1 MAIGIFIFAAGLAI
15 GSFLNV
21 VICRY
26 DGELLFSFRRLGG
39 RSHCMNCRRQLRFY
53 DLVPVL
59 SFVFL
64 RGRCR
69 ACGKR
74 ISLQYPVVELATGAA
89 FLSGYLYFL
98 PHYSFP
104 VFHPYAAFIAA
115 GWVLILTLLIVMA
128 AIDFRLMLI
137 PDEISIALAV
147 IGLAFASIPH
157 YAYSFIGSYAM
168 LFPQP
173 LSPFMS
179 HMAGGFA
186 GFAALGLVHIVSR
199 GKAMGMGDVKL
210 AGAMGLILGFPE
222 IVFALALGFLAGGL
236 GSAYLLIFRRSALS
250 SGMKTMVPF
259 GPFLMAGFLAHV
271 FFGER
276 LFSWYFSL
284 L

>member
-1 MAIGIFIFAAGLAI
+1 MAIGAFIFACGLLI

-21 VICRY
+21 VIARY
-26 DGELLFSFRRLGG
+26 DGDRLFSFRRLGG
-39 RSHCMNCRRQLRFY
+39 RSRCMGCDRQIRAY
-53 DLVPVL
+53 DLIPVF
-59 SFVFL
+59 SFLFL

-74 ISLQYPVVELATGAA
+74 ISFQYPAVELATGAA
-89 FLSGYLYFL
+89 FLSGYSYFL
-98 PHYSFP
+98 PHFSFP
-104 VFHPYAAFIAA
+104 VLHPHAALIAA
-115 GWVLILTLLIVMA
+115 GWVLILALLIVMA

-147 IGLAFASIPH
+147 FGLAFASIPPS
-157 YAYSFIGSYAM
+157 YSFIGSYAF
-168 LFPQP
+168 LFPP
-173 LSPFMS
+173 FLSPFMG
-179 HMAGGFA
+179 HIAGAVA
-186 GFAALGLVHIVSR
+186 GFAALGLVYVASR
-199 GKAMGMGDVKL
+199 GRAMGMGDVKL

-222 IVFALALGFLAGGL
+222 IIFALALGFLAGGA

>member
-1 MAIGIFIFAAGLAI
+1 MAVGIFIFAAGLTI

-26 DGELLFSFRRLGG
+26 DGDRLLSFGRLGG
-39 RSHCMNCRRQLRFY
+39 RSHCMGCGRQIRPY
-53 DLVPVL
+53 DLLPVL
-59 SFVFL
+59 SFLFL

-69 ACGKR
+69 ACGAR
-74 ISLQYPVVELATGAA
+74 ISFQYPAVELATGAA
-89 FLSGYLYFL
+89 FLSGYSYFL

-104 VFHPYAAFIAA
+104 VSHPYAAFFAA
-115 GWVLILTLLIVMA
+115 GWALILTFLIVMA

-147 IGLAFASIPH
+147 VGLAFASIPAH
-157 YAYSFIGSYAM
+157 AHSFIGSYAL
-168 LFPQP
+168 LFPP
-173 LSPFMS
+173 FSSPFLG
-179 HMAGGFA
+179 HVAGGLA
-186 GFAALGLVHIVSR
+186 GFAALGLVCLMSR
-199 GKAMGMGDVKL
+199 GRAMGMGDVKL

-222 IVFALALGFLAGGL
+222 IFFALALGFLAGGA
-236 GSAYLLIFRRSALS
+236 GSAYLLLFRRSALS